1 MQQSFVRRTTDAHRC
16 CGQGG
21 HAEPATRPTHR
32 EESGNLPHGM
42 SNASEIPDQVSELI
56 DLSKQYLRQ
65 ETIEPA
71 KRLGRVAG
79 MGMAAALL
87 FAIGALLLAVAGTRL
102 LIRVLPEGDLWS
114 ALGLFIAVV
123 VLAGIAG
130 LIMWRASRDG

>member
-1 MQQSFVRRTTDAHRC
+1 
-16 CGQGG
+16 
-21 HAEPATRPTHR
+21 
-32 EESGNLPHGM
+32 M